1 MGINASTKK
10 MVGVAVLSLLATSFN
25 AQADITDAFT
35 GATAYRPRL
44 STQMSNAIGVDQ
56 GIGFAAKA
64 SLMLEEALNQ
74 PSSKPR
80 VSYYPEDATVNELR
94 VVTAV
99 INKDSPAYVCV
110 EGEGHFNK
118 WVIDSN
124 GTVTENKDTMP
135 VAQGNKTP
143 CQSWLVSAIKG
154 RALPTQQPIPVKAQV
169 LLPRQ
174 KMGG

>member
-1 MGINASTKK
+1 MTTNFSKK
-10 MVGVAVLSLLATSFN
+10 SALGAAVLALLANSFN
-25 AQADITDAFT
+25 AQADITDASK
-35 GATAYRPRL
+35 GATAYDMRL
-44 STQMSNAIGVDQ
+44 STQMSNAIGVDR
-56 GIGFAAKA
+56 GDGLAANA
-64 SLMLEEALNQ
+64 SIMLEDTLNQ

-80 VSYYPEDATVNELR
+80 VRYYPEDATVTELR

-99 INKDSPAYVCV
+99 TDKNSPAYVCV

-143 CQSWLVSAIKG
+143 CQSWIVSAIKG
-154 RALPTQQPIPVKAQV
+154 QKPPVAKTT
-169 LLPRQ
+169 LKP
-174 KMGG
+174 

>member
-1 MGINASTKK
+1 MTTNASTKK

-25 AQADITDAFT
+25 AQADITDPSH
-35 GATAYRPRL
+35 GATAYSLRL
-44 STQMSNAIGVDQ
+44 ERQMSDAIGVDK
-56 GIGFAAKA
+56 GGGFAAKA
-64 SLMLEEALNQ
+64 SIMLEDTLNQ

-80 VSYYPEDATVNELR
+80 VRYYPEDATVNELR

-99 INKDSPAYVCV
+99 TNKDSPAYVCV

-124 GTVTENKDTMP
+124 GTVAENKDTMP